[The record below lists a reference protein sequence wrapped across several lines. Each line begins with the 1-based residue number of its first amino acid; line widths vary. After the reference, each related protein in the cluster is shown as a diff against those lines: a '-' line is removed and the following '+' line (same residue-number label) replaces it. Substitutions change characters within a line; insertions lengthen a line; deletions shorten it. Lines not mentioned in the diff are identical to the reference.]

1 MKLSSLLSGA
11 RLRAARY
18 DCRPAGAPGRWAV
31 GLLAL
36 PLLLAAPA
44 HAQRYVEKL
53 NRSVVAIR
61 TDANTV
67 FVSWRLLGTDPAG
80 LAFNVYRGATK
91 VNATPL
97 TGATNLTDA
106 TTSTATYTVRPVLN
120 GVEQPASA
128 AASTWADK
136 FLRIPIQRP
145 AGGAT
150 PDGVAYTYSAND
162 ASVGDVDGDGEYEI
176 ILKWDP
182 SNSKDNSQSG
192 YTGNVYLDA
201 YKLDGT
207 RLWRI
212 DLGRNIRAG
221 AHYTQ
226 FMVYDLDSDGK
237 AEVAC
242 RTADA
247 TIDGAGVVIGDANAD
262 YRNSAGYVL
271 SGPEFLTVFNGQ
283 TGAAMATTNYLPAR
297 GAVSS
302 WGDNYGNRV
311 DRFISTVAYLDGVRP
326 SLVMGRGY
334 YTRLVRVAW
343 DWRNG
348 QLTQRWNFDSNNPGN
363 GSYAS
368 MGNHQLTV
376 GDVDG
381 DGQDEVV
388 NGASAIKSNGTG
400 LYSNG
405 LGHGDALHMSDMDP
419 SRPGQEVWQCH
430 EEPARYGQYGLEMRD
445 ARTGQPIWGVPAT
458 TDVGRALAADIDPAY
473 PGYECWGS
481 VGGLYTSKGV
491 QIGTTKP
498 TTNFAVWWDGDLS
511 RELLDAGYNATTD
524 VATVRLEKWVPPTG
538 SATNGS
544 LQRLLTPSTV
554 ADGDAQTNNTT
565 KANPCVTADILGDWR
580 EEILLRARDNQSL
593 LLYSTTALTAVRQY
607 TLMHDTQYRVAVAH
621 ENSAYNQPPHPSFF
635 LGNGMAPAPT
645 PDIQVVAA
653 STSWNGS
660 QSTDWFTASNWS
672 AGVPTATLDALVPAG
687 QPRYPVL
694 PASSAAEAKSLT
706 LASGAALT
714 QAGGTLTL
722 TETLA
727 NSGTLTATGGTLVL
741 SGTAAQALGG
751 SGTTQLWNLT
761 VSNPVGAQQVGRLGI
776 RGVLALASGNLRTS
790 GNPLTLLS
798 DASGTALVDN
808 SGGVVTGTATVQ
820 RAIDPSLNNGLGYRH
835 YASPVSSATIAD
847 LATAGFAPV
856 LTPAYNTS
864 ATPTAVTP
872 FPNVFGYDESRV
884 LTSPATTMS
893 AFDKGWVVPAA
904 TASMEPGR
912 GYAVNIDASQT
923 VDFVGTLNNG
933 PISQT
938 LATAGGPDGGWHL
951 RGNPYP
957 SPLDW
962 SKVTIPAGLSGALYV
977 FSSTSTYGGV
987 YRTYQNGV
995 GSSPIVPVAQGFFV
1009 RSTGTPTLTLT
1020 NAARVTTAD
1029 ATAFQRPMA
1038 ETRPLVQLTLRG
1050 SAAPAQ
1056 AAEAYVYFEA
1066 GATTGVDAHY
1076 DAEKLLNNS
1085 DGTPSLYSVAAG
1097 TELGINGLPPLAGA
1111 TVVPLRVV
1119 APAAGTYTFEA
1130 PQLLNLGTTAVHLI
1144 DAATGQRID
1153 LQQQPTYTFSLGGA
1167 ASLAGRFSLAF
1178 GQSGILAAAPGLL
1191 AASVGVYPNPA
1202 TSSFTVAV
1210 PAVAGASQVQ
1220 ATLLNSLGQEVARQS
1235 AGLPAAG
1242 AHLTFGRG
1250 QLAPGVYLLRVQ
1262 AGSERIVKRV
1272 LLD

>member
-1 MKLSSLLSGA
+1 MKLSSLVKGA
-11 RLRAARY
+11 RVCAALYARGRAGV
-18 DCRPAGAPGRWAV
+18 P

-36 PLLLAAPA
+36 PLLLATPA

-53 NRSVVAIR
+53 GRSVVAMR

-80 LAFNVYRGATK
+80 LAFNVYRGTTK
-91 VNATPL
+91 LNAAPL

-120 GVEQPASA
+120 GVEQAASA
-128 AASTWADK
+128 AASPWADK

-145 AGGAT
+145 AGGTT

-182 SNSKDNSQSG
+182 SNAKDNSQSG

-247 TIDGAGVVIGDANAD
+247 TIDGAGVVIGNANAD

-271 SGPEFLTVFNGQ
+271 SGPEFLTIFNGQ

-297 GAVSS
+297 GTVSS

-311 DRFISTVAYLDGVRP
+311 DRFLATVAYLDGVRP

-343 DWRNG
+343 DWQGG
-348 QLTQRWNFDSNNPGN
+348 QLTQRWNFDSNNAGN
-363 GSYAS
+363 SSYVG

-381 DGQDEVV
+381 DGRDEVV
-388 NGASAIKSNGTG
+388 NGASAIKSDGTG

-419 SRPGQEVWQCH
+419 TRPGQEVWQCH
-430 EEPARYGQYGLEMRD
+430 ETPSQYGQYGLEMRD
-445 ARTGQPIWGVPAT
+445 ARTGQPLWGVPGGGA
-458 TDVGRALAADIDPAY
+458 DVGRALAADIDPAH

-538 SATNGS
+538 GAANGS

-554 ADGDAQTNNTT
+554 ADGDAQTNNGT
-565 KANPCVTADILGDWR
+565 KANPCLMADILGDWR

-593 LLYSTTALTAVRQY
+593 LLYSTTALTTVRQY
-607 TLMHDTQYRVAVAH
+607 TLMHDAQYRVAVAH

-645 PDIQVVAA
+645 PDIMLAA
-653 STSWNGS
+653 TATLWNGS
-660 QSTDWFTASNWS
+660 QSTNWNTAANWS
-672 AGVPTATLDALVPAG
+672 GGVPTSTLDALVPAG
-687 QPRYPVL
+687 LSRYPVL
-694 PASSAAEAKSLT
+694 PAGSAAEAKSLT
-706 LASGAALT
+706 LAPGATLT
-714 QAGGTLTL
+714 QTGGTLTL

-727 NSGTLTATGGTLVL
+727 NGGTLMATGGTVVL
-741 SGTAAQALGG
+741 AGTAAQTIGG
-751 SGTTQLWNLT
+751 SGSTQLWNLT
-761 VSNPVGAQQVGRLGI
+761 VGNPAGAQQAGSLGI
-776 RGVLALASGNLRTS
+776 HGVLALAGGSLRTG

-808 SGGVVTGTATVQ
+808 TGGVVNGTATVQ
-820 RAIDPSLNNGLGYRH
+820 RYIDPSLNPGAGYHH
-835 YASPVSSATIAD
+835 YAAPVSNTTLAD
-847 LATAGFAPV
+847 LATAAFAPV
-856 LTPAYNTS
+856 LTTAYNTS
-864 ATPTAVTP
+864 ASPTTVAP

-884 LTSPATTMS
+884 LTSPATGMS
-893 AFDKGWVVPAA
+893 AFDKGWVVPTGSAPI
-904 TASMEPGR
+904 EPAR
-912 GYAVNIDASQT
+912 GYSVNIPASQT
-923 VDFVGTLNNG
+923 VDFEGTLHNG

-938 LATAGGPDGGWHL
+938 LSTTGGPDGGWHL

-962 SKVTIPAGLSGALYV
+962 SKVAIPAGLSGAMYV
-977 FSSTSTYGGV
+977 FSSTSAYGGV

-1009 RSTGTPTLTLT
+1009 RSLGTPTLTLT

-1029 ATAFQRPMA
+1029 ATAFRRPTA
-1038 ETRPLVQLTLRG
+1038 ETRPLVQLTLR
-1050 SAAPAQ
+1050 SAAAPAQ
-1056 AAEAYVYFEA
+1056 AAEAYVYFEQ
-1066 GATTGVDAHY
+1066 GATAGVDARY
-1076 DAEKLLNNS
+1076 DAEKLLPNS
-1085 DGTPSLYSVAAG
+1085 GGTPSLYSVAAG
-1097 TELGINGLPPLAGA
+1097 TELSINGLPLLNAA
-1111 TVVPLRVV
+1111 TVVPLSVV
-1119 APAAGTYTFEA
+1119 APAAGTYTFEV
-1130 PQLLNLGTTAVHLI
+1130 PQLLNLPTTTVYLV
-1144 DAATGQRID
+1144 DAATGQRVN
-1153 LQQQPTYTFSLGGA
+1153 LQRQPTYSFSLGGA
-1167 ASLAGRFSLAF
+1167 ANLAGRFSLAF
-1178 GQSGILAAAPGLL
+1178 APSGVLAVAPGLL

-1202 TSSFTVAV
+1202 TSTFTVAV
-1210 PAVAGASQVQ
+1210 PAVAGAGQVQ
-1220 ATLLNSLGQEVARQS
+1220 ATLLNSLGQTVAHQAAS
-1235 AGLPAAG
+1235 LPTAGT
-1242 AHLTFGRG
+1242 HLTFSRG
-1250 QLAPGVYLLRVQ
+1250 KLASGVYLLRVQ
-1262 AGSERIVKRV
+1262 AGGESVVKRI